1 MHSAKPD
8 KHFAAT
14 DLLTELPEGVS
25 FRQAEVWAGLE
36 GALER
41 RKRGALLIR
50 WSAAAVLLLA
60 LALGW
65 WLRPIADA
73 NKDVARK
80 ETPRTQ
86 PAVALV
92 TAPENAP
99 VATAAARPVEIRTAP
114 QPQHK
119 TIVAPAPDEDDDA
132 PVLIAQAPAS
142 IDTPEQSAIASVNT
156 PAATTP
162 SRRRFRVGHIN
173 DNAPQE
179 PVLIADVPTDDRSN
193 YGLIH
198 IPLTGNAGPNAGTI
212 ETVERKPRTLMSLFK
227 PHQ

>member
-1 MHSAKPD
+1 MHTAKPD

-41 RKRGALLIR
+41 RKRRGLLIR

-65 WLRPIADA
+65 WLRPVADA
-73 NKDVARK
+73 NKEVARK
-80 ETPRTQ
+80 EPLRTQ
-86 PAVALV
+86 PTVVPA
-92 TAPENAP
+92 TAPENTT
-99 VATAAARPVEIRTAP
+99 VATAAAHPVEIRTVS
-114 QPQHK
+114 QPQHQ
-119 TIVAPAPDEDDDA
+119 TSITPATDEDNDAPA
-132 PVLIAQAPAS
+132 LIAQVPAPV
-142 IDTPEQSAIASVNT
+142 DTPEQSTIASVNT

-162 SRRRFRVGHIN
+162 ARRRFRVGHIN
-173 DNAPQE
+173 DNAPEE
-179 PVLIADVPTDDRSN
+179 PVLIADVPADDRSN

-198 IPLTGNAGPNAGTI
+198 IPLTGNAGPNAGTL

>member
-8 KHFAAT
+8 KPFAAT

-41 RKRGALLIR
+41 RKRRGLLIR
-50 WSAAAVLLLA
+50 WSAAAALLLA

-65 WLRPIADA
+65 WLRPIADV
-73 NKDVARK
+73 NKEVARK
-80 ETPRTQ
+80 EPLHTA
-86 PAVALV
+86 PAVAPAS
-92 TAPENAP
+92 APENAP
-99 VATAAARPVEIRTAP
+99 VANAAARTVETRTII

-119 TIVAPAPDEDDDA
+119 TIVAPAPNEDDDA
-132 PVLIAQAPAS
+132 PVLIAQAPAP
-142 IDTPEQSAIASVNT
+142 IDTLEQATIASVNT
-156 PAATTP
+156 TATTP
-162 SRRRFRVGHIN
+162 ARRRFRVGHIN

-179 PVLIADVPTDDRSN
+179 PVLIADVPADDRSN